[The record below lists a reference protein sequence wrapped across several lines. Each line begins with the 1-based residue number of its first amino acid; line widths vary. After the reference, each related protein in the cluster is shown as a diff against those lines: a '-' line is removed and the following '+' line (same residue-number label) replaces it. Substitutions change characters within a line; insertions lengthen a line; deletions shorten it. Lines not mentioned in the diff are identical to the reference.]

1 MQNDQPIHK
10 KWAHMLNSKFRP
22 PRCPETHP
30 MPKNA
35 LKGLG
40 RAKFGTM
47 AFLLVQI
54 KDHSQKKPELNRTF
68 PASVP
73 FTRNDPVG
81 VKFN

>member
-10 KWAHMLNSKFRP
+10 KWANMLNSKFRP

-35 LKGLG
+35 LKGPG

-54 KDHSQKKPELNRTF
+54 KDH
-68 PASVP
+68 
-73 FTRNDPVG
+73 
-81 VKFN
+81 

>member
-35 LKGLG
+35 PKRPR

-47 AFLLVQI
+47 ASLLIQL
-54 KDHSQKKPELNRTF
+54 KDY
-68 PASVP
+68 
-73 FTRNDPVG
+73 
-81 VKFN
+81 